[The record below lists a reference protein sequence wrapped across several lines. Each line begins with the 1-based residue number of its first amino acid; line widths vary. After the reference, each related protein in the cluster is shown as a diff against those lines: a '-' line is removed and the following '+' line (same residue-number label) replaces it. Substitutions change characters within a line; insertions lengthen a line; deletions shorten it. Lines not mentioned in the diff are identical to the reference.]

1 MVAGTVGVIIN
12 KTRTIQFLER
22 KKRKMDTMTLL
33 IVGLVFALLAL
44 LAFAVFRA
52 ASKKGEGNVPQE
64 APESRSSN
72 GESAPKPSVRFRET
86 EESLL
91 SLNQYARLEIRLTEG
106 ETHGIEEVID
116 AGFRVIASV
125 ERKFAESAM
134 TTEICRILSHWLPD
148 HVKRYANLA
157 DATRKSSAEMFAKAL
172 SDMRDELF
180 EFERVVDQGSEIEY
194 LANLDMIQMKYGKGA

>member
-1 MVAGTVGVIIN
+1 
-12 KTRTIQFLER
+12 
-22 KKRKMDTMTLL
+22 MDTMTIL

-44 LAFAVFRA
+44 LAFAVFKA
-52 ASKKGEGNVPQE
+52 ASNRPKDPQPAPE
-64 APESRSSN
+64 APKGAES
-72 GESAPKPSVRFRET
+72 PKKASPRFRET

-91 SLNQYARLEIRLTEG
+91 ALNQYSRLEIRLTEG

-116 AGFRVIASV
+116 VGFRVIASV

-157 DATRKSSAEMFAKAL
+157 DATRKSSAAMFVKAL
-172 SDMRDELF
+172 SDMRDELL
-180 EFERVVDQGSEIEY
+180 EFERVADQGSEIEY